1 VFPAFGLASL
11 TMDAGPLKSKLP
23 EKMPNTKA
31 ATWRSAAALVLP
43 DKVVGYIRELR
54 SLTRPEQRAH
64 LGFVLH
70 RLVSR
75 ERTLPEGTTRN
86 STVLFV
92 CYGNIIR
99 SALAEALYRR
109 HATALWSAPVVVQS
123 AGLEARPG
131 READAR
137 AVAAGRELGVD
148 LASHKA
154 QPLTPQLVD
163 GAHVIFVMDRL
174 NEAKLLARFPNART
188 KLRRLGALAARG
200 SSDIIPDPYV
210 LDAAAVAAAA
220 RRIDAATEALAT
232 AISEMR

>member
-75 ERTLPEGTTRN
+75 ERTLPEGTTRD
-86 STVLFV
+86 SAVLFV

-154 QPLTPQLVD
+154 QPLTPELVD

-174 NEAKLLARFPNART
+174 NEAKLLARFPSARS